1 MGRLGRDVYRKKLE
15 RYLSHSFDEPI
26 ISLVSALVAAQSGSQ
41 NARAMI
47 QDLPPEAVGAELG
60 SPYHIPLWSVETLV
74 NELLAIP
81 KAKGFGI
88 GRTRVLNAEMF
99 QIGRALQGLLI
110 TLDKA
115 DRKSVGSGK

>member
-60 SPYHIPLWSVETLV
+60 SPYHIQLCSVETLV

-81 KAKGFGI
+81 QA
-88 GRTRVLNAEMF
+88 RTEENTSE
-99 QIGRALQGLLI
+99 LQSIMRTQTAVFRLHKQ
-110 TLDKA
+110 T
-115 DRKSVGSGK
+115 

>member
-1 MGRLGRDVYRKKLE
+1 MGLLELDVYRKKLGQ
-15 RYLSHSFDEPI
+15 YLAHSCDEPI
-26 ISLVSALVAAQSGSQ
+26 SSLVSALVAAQSGSQ
-41 NARAMI
+41 YARAMI

-99 QIGRALQGLLI
+99 QTLRALQGILI
-110 TLDKA
+110 KLENA
-115 DRKSVGSGK
+115 EEIGRAHV

>member
-1 MGRLGRDVYRKKLE
+1 
-15 RYLSHSFDEPI
+15 
-26 ISLVSALVAAQSGSQ
+26 
-41 NARAMI
+41 MI

-99 QIGRALQGLLI
+99 QTLRSEEHTSELQSLMRISYAVFCLKKKKLNNTI
-110 TLDKA
+110 NHINNTQTL
-115 DRKSVGSGK
+115 